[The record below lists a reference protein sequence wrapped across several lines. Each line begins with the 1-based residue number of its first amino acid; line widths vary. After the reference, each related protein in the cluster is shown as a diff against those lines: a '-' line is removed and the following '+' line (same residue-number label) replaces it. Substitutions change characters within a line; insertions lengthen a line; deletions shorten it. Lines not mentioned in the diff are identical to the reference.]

1 MGRVVSVNMS
11 REKGTMKR
19 PLEGARLVAGAGI
32 LGDSHSEP
40 GERAISL
47 MRIED
52 IQKSRDE
59 APAGAIDALSHQGIE
74 IGPGAYAE
82 NITTEGLDFSE
93 LAVGDIL
100 LAGQTA
106 RLRVTKFGKSCHH
119 GCEIRNKLGD
129 CIFPRVGIFAEVV
142 EGGTVRPGDEI
153 EKG

>member
-1 MGRVVSVNMS
+1 MGKIASVNVS
-11 REKGTMKR
+11 LEKGTMKR
-19 PLEGARLVAGAGI
+19 PVGEALLVAGAGV

-52 IQKSRDE
+52 INRSRDN
-59 APAGAIDALSHQGIE
+59 APAGALESLAEQGIE

-82 NITTEGLDFSE
+82 NITTLGLDFSE

-100 LAGQTA
+100 LAGPTA

-119 GCEIRNKLGD
+119 GCEIRTRLGD

-142 EGGTVRPGDEI
+142 EGGAVRPGDAI